1 MQRKGNQPM
10 PHLDYQKRDGIAY
23 LVMNRPERRNALS
36 PQMIVEMA
44 EAWQDFRD
52 DREARVAI
60 LTGAGDRAF
69 CAGADLGLLIPLL
82 SGSRKPEDEH
92 DEALLADRS
101 LMQKALLRDFEL
113 YKPVIA
119 AVNGFALAGGTEIL
133 QATDLRIAAEHAEF
147 GLSEVMRGIIPAGG
161 SLVRLARQI
170 PYCKAMQILLTGDRM
185 SAEEAYRI
193 GLINEVVPAAEVLD
207 RAEALA
213 ARIAENGPLAVAA
226 CKEAV
231 IRTSGLP
238 LNDAFRI
245 ENELAGRVMRSRDAI
260 EGPRAFMEKRKP
272 EFRGE

>member
-1 MQRKGNQPM
+1 M

-44 EAWQDFRD
+44 AAWQDFRD
-52 DREARVAI
+52 DRQARVAI

-82 SGSRKPEDEH
+82 SGARKPENEH

-185 SAEEAYRI
+185 SADEAYRI
-193 GLINEVVPAAEVLD
+193 GLINEVVPAAEVLG

-238 LNDAFRI
+238 LSDAFRI
-245 ENELAGRVMRSRDAI
+245 ENELAGRVMRSKDAI

>member
-1 MQRKGNQPM
+1 M

-23 LVMNRPERRNALS
+23 LIMNRPERRNALS

-44 EAWQDFRD
+44 AAWQDFRD

-101 LMQKALLRDFEL
+101 LMQKSLLRDFEL

-193 GLINEVVPAAEVLD
+193 GLINEVVPAAQVLG

-213 ARIAENGPLAVAA
+213 ARLAESGPLAVAA

-238 LNDAFRI
+238 LKDAFRI

>member
-1 MQRKGNQPM
+1 M

>member
-1 MQRKGNQPM
+1 M

-161 SLVRLARQI
+161 TLVRLARQI

-193 GLINEVVPAAEVLD
+193 GLINEVVPAAEVLG

-245 ENELAGRVMRSRDAI
+245 ENELAGRVMRSRDAV

>member
-1 MQRKGNQPM
+1 M

-44 EAWQDFRD
+44 AAWQDFRD

-82 SGSRKPEDEH
+82 SGARKPEDEH

-193 GLINEVVPAAEVLD
+193 GLINEVAPAAEVLG

-231 IRTSGLP
+231 TRTSGLP

-245 ENELAGRVMRSRDAI
+245 ENELAGRVMRSKDAI

>member
-1 MQRKGNQPM
+1 MS
-10 PHLDYQKRDGIAY
+10 HLNYEKRDGIAH

-44 EAWQDFRD
+44 NAWQDFRED
-52 DREARVAI
+52 PGARVAI
-60 LTGAGDRAF
+60 LTGAGDKAF

-82 SGSRKPEDEH
+82 SGARKAEDEY
-92 DEALLADRS
+92 DEALLKDRT

-133 QATDLRIAAEHAEF
+133 QATDLRVAATHAEF

-170 PYCKAMQILLTGDRM
+170 PYCKAMEILLTGDRM
-185 SAEEAYRI
+185 GADEAFRI
-193 GLINEVVPAAEVLD
+193 GLINEVVPAD
-207 RAEALA
+207 RLMSRALA
-213 ARIAENGPLAVAA
+213 IAQRIAENGPLAVAA

-231 IRTSGLP
+231 IRTSGLSLP
-238 LNDAFRI
+238 DAFRI
-245 ENELAGRVMRSRDAI
+245 ENELAGRVMRSKDAI

-272 EFRGE
+272 NFKGA

>member
-1 MQRKGNQPM
+1 M
-10 PHLDYQKRDGIAY
+10 PHLDYRKRGGIAY

-44 EAWQDFRD
+44 AAWEDFRD

-245 ENELAGRVMRSRDAI
+245 ENELAGRVMRSKDAA